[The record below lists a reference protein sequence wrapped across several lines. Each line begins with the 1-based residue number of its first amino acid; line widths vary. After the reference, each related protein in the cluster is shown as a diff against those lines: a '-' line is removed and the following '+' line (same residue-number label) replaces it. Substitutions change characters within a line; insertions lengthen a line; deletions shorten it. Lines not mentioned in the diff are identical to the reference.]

1 MKIRLLSLVFTLLT
15 SVIFAQDG
23 WKTYQKDN
31 YSINYPANWEYSDQK
46 PQPTIDF
53 ILMSPE
59 ASQTKDFFR
68 ENINLTV
75 ENLVSEDLSLEEYTE
90 KALEQIKVQVPN
102 AKMISALPVTIGDIE
117 ATNIIWSADFGG
129 GLNLKFNQLF
139 TVKDRVAYVLTFA
152 STTTEYEL
160 YEKDAIV
167 MLNSF
172 KFTK

>member
-1 MKIRLLSLVFTLLT
+1 MKIKLLSLVFTVLT
-15 SVIFAQDG
+15 SAIFAQDG
-23 WKTYQKDN
+23 WKIYQKDN
-31 YSINYPANWEYSDQK
+31 YSINYPSNWEYSNQK
-46 PQPTIDF
+46 PEPSIAF
-53 ILMSPE
+53 IFMSPE
-59 ASQTKDFFR
+59 ASQIKDSFR
-68 ENINLTV
+68 ERINLTI

-90 KALEQIKVQVPN
+90 KVLEQVKVQIPN
-102 AKMISALPVTIGDIE
+102 AKMVSALPVTIGDIE
-117 ATNIIWSADFGG
+117 ATNIIWTAELGG

-172 KFTK
+172 KIIK